1 MSDYVVDEYIEGD
14 YKVKH
19 WKSGFSEAWYTG
31 IVNCAPYTTLASV
44 FRAYSFSLSIPSG
57 IFNASPNKIYTARVG
72 NGFGFPGNCGEQDT
86 MSLQKYLVLGT
97 GTDTAVNIT
106 LNTYLWG
113 TWDVPE

>member
-86 MSLQKYLVLGT
+86 MSL
-97 GTDTAVNIT
+97 
-106 LNTYLWG
+106 
-113 TWDVPE
+113 